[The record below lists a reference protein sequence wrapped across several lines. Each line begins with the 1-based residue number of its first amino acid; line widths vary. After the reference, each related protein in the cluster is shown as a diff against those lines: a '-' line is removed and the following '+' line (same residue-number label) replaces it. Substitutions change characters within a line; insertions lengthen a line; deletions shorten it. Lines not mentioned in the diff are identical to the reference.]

1 MTSTS
6 TSTSTL
12 YRIALPRRVVTVLI
26 AALFGV
32 TLAVNPVT
40 APKSEALISAASGAR
55 VVRVATAQIGIPYV
69 WGGTTRR
76 GFDCSGLTQYVYARI
91 GKHIPRTA
99 QQQYNATTR
108 VSAKRPGDLVFFYNR
123 GNVYHVAIWLGNG
136 WIISAP
142 HTGARVSRVRLW
154 TSHVIVKRVR

>member
-1 MTSTS
+1 MTS

-91 GKHIPRTA
+91 VKHIPRTA

-108 VSAKRPGDLVFFYNR
+108 VSAKRPGDLVFFYHR

>member
-1 MTSTS
+1 MTSTL
-6 TSTSTL
+6 TSTPTPQ
-12 YRIALPRRVVTVLI
+12 RIALPRRLMTVLI

-32 TLAVNPVT
+32 TLAVNPIT
-40 APKSEALISAASGAR
+40 APKSNALVSAASGAR
-55 VVRVATAQIGIPYV
+55 VVRVAAAQIGIPYV

-76 GFDCSGLTQYVYARI
+76 GFDCSGLTQYAYARI
-91 GKHIPRTA
+91 GKYIPRTT
-99 QQQYNATTR
+99 QTQYRATVR

-123 GNVYHVAIWLGNG
+123 GNVYHVAIWVGNG
-136 WIISAP
+136 WIIHAP